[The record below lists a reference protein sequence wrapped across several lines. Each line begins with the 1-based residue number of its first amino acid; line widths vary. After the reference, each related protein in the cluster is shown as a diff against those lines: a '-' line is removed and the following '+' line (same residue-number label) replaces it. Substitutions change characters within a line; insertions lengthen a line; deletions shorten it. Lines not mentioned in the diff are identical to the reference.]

1 MFGFTWVL
9 DTDRDLRHGRG
20 LSGAPVAPPG
30 PPHPPPDRRHCPEA
44 TEATAA
50 RPFSLPI
57 KTFFFVL
64 LCFVYVL
71 IYFLLR
77 NIVGLE
83 GVWIMASVPGPHVPG
98 AESSALTRGR
108 VYVA

>member
-30 PPHPPPDRRHCPEA
+30 PPPPASGPVIALRLQRLQLRGPSPC
-44 TEATAA
+44 
-50 RPFSLPI
+50 RLRL
-57 KTFFFVL
+57 FFVVL